1 MMNLRRSR
9 SVRLVSPNSQF
20 IKVEIGGRSPMSPPA
35 AISTVYCCVADGRKV
50 IYFYNN
56 AGQELETLA
65 ADCLQNAPVFHYW
78 YFHTAGMRTFGFLIA
93 DGYTYF
99 AIVDPSVGS
108 LAVLTF
114 LEKVRAAFR
123 KSPRNELISVM
134 EHLVSTLK
142 YAPRSSFLICD
153 EKGEGSD
160 ASPSTN
166 QPLLENEEHQSDR
179 RSKEDGTVMINMPMQ
194 QELEVAP
201 LQSLSSNRPPRSQPL
216 IGYKLWW
223 CHVKLIV
230 SADIILCLVLFSIW
244 LAACNGFHC
253 VSK

>member
-1 MMNLRRSR
+1 MNLRRSR
-9 SVRLVSPNSQF
+9 SVRLLSPN
-20 IKVEIGGRSPMSPPA
+20 SPMSPPP
-35 AISTVYCCVADGRKV
+35 AISTVYCCVAKGRKV

-65 ADCLQNAPVFHYW
+65 AECLQNAPVFHYW

-99 AIVDPSVGS
+99 AIVDPSAGS
-108 LAVLTF
+108 SWVLTF
-114 LEKVRAAFR
+114 LENIRAAFR
-123 KSPRNELISVM
+123 KSPRNELISVI

-142 YAPRSSFLICD
+142 YTPRSSFLIRD
-153 EKGEGSD
+153 DNGEGSH
-160 ASPSTN
+160 ASPS
-166 QPLLENEEHQSDR
+166 R
-179 RSKEDGTVMINMPMQ
+179 RSEEDEDDMVMINMPMQ

-201 LQSLSSNRPPRSQPL
+201 LQSLSSNRPPRSQPVV
-216 IGYKLWW
+216 GYKLWW
-223 CHVKLIV
+223 RHVKLIV